1 MKQHPWLRLT
11 ICATTCLVSTMA
23 MPLYAGQAALDN
35 HGRLSCDAEGRIAA
49 SQRQALQT
57 VLPREL
63 DVGATITIAAVCP
76 AERYFPTG
84 VVVTPGASYQISAQG
99 TWQDGW
105 IKVGP
110 DGWNGLVLQAWN
122 RLAWKPFFLLG
133 GAIGA
138 SERQLFAIGVGR
150 RWKAPSTLAETSDRQ
165 LYLFANDWPGKYS
178 NNRAVADTAGGPLR
192 VSIRRLD

>member
-1 MKQHPWLRLT
+1 MTQHQGLLLV
-11 ICATTCLVSTMA
+11 ICATCLVSTMA
-23 MPLYAGQAALDN
+23 IPLHADQAALN
-35 HGRLSCDAEGRIAA
+35 SQGLVTCDGEGRIAA
-49 SQRQALQT
+49 SGRQALQA
-57 VLPREL
+57 VPPGEL
-63 DVGATITIAAVCP
+63 EVGATITIPAVCP

-84 VVVTPGASYQISAQG
+84 ILVTPGASYQISAQG

-110 DGWNGLVLQAWN
+110 AGWHGLVLEAWN

-138 SERQLFAIGVGR
+138 SERQLFAIGMGR
-150 RWKAPSTLAETSDRQ
+150 RWQAPFTLVEGSDLQ
-165 LYLFANDWPGKYS
+165 LYLFANDWPGKYG
-178 NNRAVADTAGGPLR
+178 NNRAVAETAGGPLR